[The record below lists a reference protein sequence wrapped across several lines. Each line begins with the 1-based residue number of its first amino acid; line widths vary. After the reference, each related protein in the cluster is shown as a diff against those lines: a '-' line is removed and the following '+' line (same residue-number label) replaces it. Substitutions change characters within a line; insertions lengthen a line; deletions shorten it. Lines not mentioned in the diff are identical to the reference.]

1 MVIAA
6 DKNRVMDGLKYR
18 LANWSG
24 LLIVVFGAVT
34 FIALGA
40 WLVHALRSRM
50 PQRNV
55 VMSIYPEGSV
65 NAELAKRYREILARK
80 GIDLKLVPSA
90 GAVESVARLRDP
102 NSAISVA
109 LVPGGVTT
117 EQDSPEL
124 ISLGSL
130 FYQPVWV
137 FSRSH
142 LLLQGHK
149 PLQGLRIAIG
159 PEGSSSHALSLQLLG
174 RGGMIDK
181 KSATLLPLPPSE
193 SAQKLI
199 HGDIDVAIFLDA
211 WESPAVQRLLET
223 QTVNLVSI
231 PRADAFVAL
240 YPYLNKLILPEGVVN
255 MAKPWPPRA
264 VTLVA
269 TKANLV
275 VRKDLHPAIQY
286 MLLETAVEIHST
298 PGIFSTPGQFPAS
311 ESIDL
316 PLSPYAREFYKTGTP
331 FLLRHLPFWL
341 AVLLAQPLLLLI
353 PLIIILFPLLRAAP
367 TVYDWLVKRRVYR
380 LYSELRAIENEM
392 FYPGPSVNGNDLV
405 ERLDRLK
412 DLASHLSVPTPFKP
426 LEYGLRLHIEMVRH
440 EAQKTISPVPQ

>member
-1 MVIAA
+1 VIAA

-24 LLIVVFGAVT
+24 LLIVLFGVVT

-40 WLVHALRSRM
+40 WLVHALWSRM

-65 NAELAKRYREILARK
+65 NAELVRRYREILARK

-149 PLQGLRIAIG
+149 PLQGLRISIG

-193 SAQKLI
+193 SAQKLF

-211 WESPAVQRLLET
+211 WDSPAVQRLLET
-223 QTVNLVSI
+223 QAVN
-231 PRADAFVAL
+231 
-240 YPYLNKLILPEGVVN
+240 
-255 MAKPWPPRA
+255 W
-264 VTLVA
+264 
-269 TKANLV
+269 
-275 VRKDLHPAIQY
+275 
-286 MLLETAVEIHST
+286 
-298 PGIFSTPGQFPAS
+298 
-311 ESIDL
+311 
-316 PLSPYAREFYKTGTP
+316 
-331 FLLRHLPFWL
+331 
-341 AVLLAQPLLLLI
+341 
-353 PLIIILFPLLRAAP
+353 
-367 TVYDWLVKRRVYR
+367 
-380 LYSELRAIENEM
+380 
-392 FYPGPSVNGNDLV
+392 
-405 ERLDRLK
+405 
-412 DLASHLSVPTPFKP
+412 
-426 LEYGLRLHIEMVRH
+426 
-440 EAQKTISPVPQ
+440 